1 MGVALAL
8 AERTR
13 GRTAPNP
20 NVGCVIVKD
29 GRVVGRGW
37 TQPGG
42 RPHAEAMALAEAG
55 EAARDATAYV
65 TLEPCAHVSP
75 RGPACS
81 DLLVSAGVAQ
91 VVAALEDS
99 DARTAGTGFARLE
112 AAGIAVSTG
121 LRAAEARRSMAG
133 FLTRRAFGRPRVT
146 LKLATSLDGCIAMAD
161 GTSRW
166 ITGPQAR
173 AHAHL
178 ERSRHEAILVG
189 RGTFEADAPKL
200 DVRLAGLEARAPRR
214 VMLSSTLA
222 GVDPGSRPLS
232 NAAPIGRAAATAD
245 FTTAGLTAAAPAAT
259 LPAAMLQ
266 PAPMRHFAA
275 IRHPSEGWGLAV
287 GESDLA
293 PQGDP
298 SLRWGDEGNGG
309 DRDEGFGPG
318 NEDPAAGWTIIARPA
333 DIASLDGVD
342 HILVEG
348 GAQTAA
354 AFLAA
359 DLVDRLLLY
368 RAPILI
374 GGGKPAIG
382 DIGIDLSA
390 AHGRWVAVDARQLGS
405 DRLEVYE
412 RARSD

>member
-20 NVGCVIVKD
+20 NVGCVVVRG

-37 TQPGG
+37 TQTGG
-42 RPHAEAMALAEAG
+42 RPHAEAMALAQAG
-55 EAARDATAYV
+55 AAARGATAYV
-65 TLEPCAHVSP
+65 TLEPCAHAST

-81 DLLVSAGVAQ
+81 DLLVAAGVTR
-91 VVAALEDS
+91 VVAALQDP
-99 DARTAGTGFARLE
+99 DPRTAGKGFARLA
-112 AAGIAVSTG
+112 AAGIVVDTG
-121 LRAAEARRSMAG
+121 LCGAEARRSMAG
-133 FLTRRAFGRPRVT
+133 FLSRRRFGRPQVT

-166 ITGPQAR
+166 ITGPDAR

-189 RGTFEADAPKL
+189 RGTYEADAPRL
-200 DVRLAGLEARAPRR
+200 DVRLPGLDARGPRR
-214 VMLSSTLA
+214 VMLSATH
-222 GVDPGSRPLS
+222 R
-232 NAAPIGRAAATAD
+232 APRN
-245 FTTAGLTAAAPAAT
+245 
-259 LPAAMLQ
+259 
-266 PAPMRHFAA
+266 
-275 IRHPSEGWGLAV
+275 GLAD
-287 GESDLA
+287 GHASDSA
-293 PQGDP
+293 D
-298 SLRWGDEGNGG
+298 
-309 DRDEGFGPG
+309 
-318 NEDPAAGWTIIARPA
+318 GWTIIARPA
-333 DIASLDGVD
+333 DIATLDTID

-382 DIGIDLSA
+382 DIGIDLAA
-390 AHGRWVAVDARQLGS
+390 AHGRWTAVDARQLGS